1 MSAAGLPSSSRAPP
15 QKRKKKPNKQPS
27 LILSASLSSHSSLS
41 LILSSPT
48 LYLCCFFCGARSP
61 KSTPPTPRPQIRFG
75 PQQSRP
81 KTNPSTC
88 LILKLYLLLSR
99 SEANLFPYRF
109 TLTKDNLMEKSKCW
123 PFDLPTADQLSTWMI
138 TKKCLFTDLS
148 SSQGF
153 LSRVEHKTREIL
165 VLYKTLVLYRQE
177 HSTNCIT

>member
-88 LILKLYLLLSR
+88 LILKLSSTCYSAGQKQTYFLIDSLSLKIILWR
-99 SEANLFPYRF
+99 KAN
-109 TLTKDNLMEKSKCW
+109 
-123 PFDLPTADQLSTWMI
+123 A
-138 TKKCLFTDLS
+138 
-148 SSQGF
+148 G
-153 LSRVEHKTREIL
+153 
-165 VLYKTLVLYRQE
+165 
-177 HSTNCIT
+177 HSTYQQPIS